1 MTKADFV
8 KRELAVF
15 TDGWH
20 AWYLLALHDVKGR
33 YRRSVIGP
41 FWITLTSLLFITGLG
56 LVYSRLLNLSL
67 KDYLPFLAC
76 GIIAWTFILTFINE
90 GASTIINS
98 GHIIK
103 QVSMPILT
111 HVMRV
116 AFRNLLIFLHSWVIL
131 IPLLMWYGYLTLYG
145 LACSVIGILLV
156 LFVLTPLAALLAV
169 LCARYRDV
177 LPMIT
182 SAMQLMFFI
191 TPVMWHPDQLA
202 GLSGVIHFNP
212 FVYLIDLIREPMLNG
227 EFPLRSAGLVLSM
240 GVVLWAAAFAV
251 LFVNRKKI
259 PYWL

>member
-1 MTKADFV
+1 MTKAEFF
-8 KRELAVF
+8 KRELATF
-15 TDGWH
+15 SDGWH

-33 YRRSVIGP
+33 YRRSIIGP
-41 FWITLTSLLFITGLG
+41 FWITLTSLLFVIGLG
-56 LVYSRLLNLSL
+56 MVYSRLLNLNL

-76 GIIAWTFILTFINE
+76 GIIAWTFIVTFVNE
-90 GASTIINS
+90 GASSIINS

-103 QVSMPILT
+103 QISMPILT

-145 LACSVIGILLV
+145 LATSILGIALV
-156 LFVLTPLAALLAV
+156 MFVLTPVAALLGV
-169 LCARYRDV
+169 ICARYRDV
-177 LPMIT
+177 LPMIA
-182 SAMQLMFFI
+182 SGMQLLFFV

-202 GLSGVIHFNP
+202 GLTAVIKYNP

-227 EFPLRSAGLVLSM
+227 YFPFASAGVVFSM
-240 GVVLWAAAFAV
+240 GVVLWASALGA
-251 LFVNRKKI
+251 LFLKRKKI